1 MKKLNKEKVSGGYRN
16 KKLDVKML
24 KQIKKISL
32 KLLKKILTEGEI
44 SKEWNKG
51 VINHIRKKKEAM
63 LKGEY

>member
-1 MKKLNKEKVSGGYRN
+1 MKKLNKNKVSGGYRN

-24 KQIKKISL
+24 KQIKKIFL

-44 SKEWNKG
+44 PKEWNKG

-63 LKGEY
+63 LKGE

>member
-24 KQIKKISL
+24 KQIKKIFL

-63 LKGEY
+63 LKGE